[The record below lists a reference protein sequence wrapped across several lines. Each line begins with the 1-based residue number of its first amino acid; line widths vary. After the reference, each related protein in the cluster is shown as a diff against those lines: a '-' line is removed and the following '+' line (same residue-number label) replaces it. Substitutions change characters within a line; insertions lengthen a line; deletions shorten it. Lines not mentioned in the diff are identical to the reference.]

1 MKKSK
6 IWELTVKLPHP
17 STMPKGD
24 TDPLSTRIPSA
35 VKTFLEKEAKSANLS
50 LSSLAANVLVGYAQ
64 ALGYK
69 GET

>member
-17 STMPKGD
+17 STMPKGN
-24 TDPLSTRIPSA
+24 TEPLSTRIPTN
-35 VKTFLEKEAKSANLS
+35 VKTFLEAEAKAEKLS
-50 LSSLAANVLVGYAQ
+50 LSSLAAHVLVGYAQ

>member
-6 IWELTVKLPHP
+6 VWDLTVKLPHP
-17 STMPKGD
+17 SNMPKGD
-24 TDPLSTRIPSA
+24 TDPLSTRIPTD
-35 VKTFLEKEAKSANLS
+35 VKIFLEKEAKAAKLS